1 MRFLH
6 VESATV
12 DIQDRMAERHH
23 FMPPALLASQVATL
37 EPLQPD
43 EDGVLLHN
51 DATLADLTER
61 ALRALV

>member
-6 VESATV
+6 VEAATV

-43 EDGVLLHN
+43 KDGVLL
-51 DATLADLTER
+51 AEARRLAVTTP
-61 ALRALV
+61 A